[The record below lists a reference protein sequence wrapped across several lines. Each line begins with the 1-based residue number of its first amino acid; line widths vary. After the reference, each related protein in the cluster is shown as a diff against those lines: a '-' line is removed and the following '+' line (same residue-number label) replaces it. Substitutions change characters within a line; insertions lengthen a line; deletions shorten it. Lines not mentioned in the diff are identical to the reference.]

1 MCACIGDCT
10 VLPSGIIATIGMFYV
25 DVYFVRKK
33 KKKNRKRLVDT
44 IGSGAGMML
53 TT

>member
-10 VLPSGIIATIGMFYV
+10 VLPSGIIAANGMFYV

-33 KKKNRKRLVDT
+33 NGKRLVDT

>member
-25 DVYFVRKK
+25 DVYFVGK
-33 KKKNRKRLVDT
+33 KKKNGKRLVDT